1 MTLSKTDHQKL
12 ISLLGKSAK
21 TLEALSVESKHRDSA
36 RRCRKMRDK
45 LSKLK

>member
-1 MTLSKTDHQKL
+1 MTLSKTTHAEL
-12 ISLLGKSAK
+12 ISLLEKSAK
-21 TLEALSVESKHRDSA
+21 TLEALSVESKHRDLA